1 MKKLK
6 KMIVAVITMVMM
18 STSFIGLAIQA
29 SAENATE
36 ATAVPTSV
44 PTATLIRTDDR
55 VYNRTETYPN
65 AHYTFYTD
73 DLRSS
78 YEFLMVNYNRIINY
92 DIVIE
97 SDGTA
102 SYTYVKSN
110 LYPNVDASNT
120 EEALKAVKTSLAD
133 KDFRYSSFKNQT
145 KNKHV
150 QDAFLS
156 NNGAVSDCMRS
167 LGKQDNAQ

>member
-44 PTATLIRTDDR
+44 PTATLITTVIPTQVATTEPTTESDDR
-55 VYNRTETYPN
+55 VYNRNETYPN

-78 YEFLMVNYNRIINY
+78 YEFLMVNYNRII
-92 DIVIE
+92 
-97 SDGTA
+97 
-102 SYTYVKSN
+102 K
-110 LYPNVDASNT
+110 L
-120 EEALKAVKTSLAD
+120 
-133 KDFRYSSFKNQT
+133 
-145 KNKHV
+145 
-150 QDAFLS
+150 
-156 NNGAVSDCMRS
+156 
-167 LGKQDNAQ
+167 

>member
-1 MKKLK
+1 M
-6 KMIVAVITMVMM
+6 
-18 STSFIGLAIQA
+18 
-29 SAENATE
+29 
-36 ATAVPTSV
+36 
-44 PTATLIRTDDR
+44 
-55 VYNRTETYPN
+55 
-65 AHYTFYTD
+65 
-73 DLRSS
+73 RSS

-156 NNGAVSDCMRS
+156 NNGAVSDCMWS
-167 LGKQDNAQ
+167 LGQQDNAQ